1 MSYLNWED
9 DKQEAVDPKWF
20 DKAAA
25 NMGDSSQQFDPE
37 PIKRE
42 AGGSN
47 EQVARSVQDVSWAGS
62 ATINEEEEVDRHVRE
77 HIDEGTPY
85 PAIEKA
91 LIAFGYPKNR
101 IRRSFQRLTKVD
113 PVQAYLDFSTY
124 TVPPDAVP
132 RYNYG
137 WGQSKDKDADYY
149 FVLPY
154 IQRFA
159 VYKQTGLDRSVI
171 FDHMSLQVAQEE
183 LKKYVKDIRAV
194 TPDSLDTV
202 TDIIQRVA
210 SIQAPHYE
218 SAEANRL
225 AEMSVHMR
233 RIGGTDLV
241 EKAIKMA
248 YAEETITK
256 SEHDSLINRLAADDP
271 TEQSGEEKLKQRELE
286 KYQKEQET
294 RTIDDETT
302 SIKIP
307 QEDFQNKIEDSNRV
321 NMQELSTDAYSLLED
336 ISSSV
341 PGFTIEPRGQVVDL
355 VDVNNYQEDDS
366 NHIDAGSIRFL
377 VQLTDLKTGAEKKG
391 LVIMFIVNGKLQYA
405 GKFKGEDNREYALS
419 TPGINAYFDS
429 AETIPV
435 DELHYTPQAVPT
447 SESTT
452 PYK

>member
-1 MSYLNWED
+1 MSYLNWEED
-9 DKQEAVDPKWF
+9 NKATVDPKWF

-25 NMGDSSQQFDPE
+25 NLGDSSLQFDIE
-37 PIKRE
+37 PIKRK

-47 EQVARSVQDVSWAGS
+47 EQVTRSVQDVSWAGS
-62 ATINEEEEVDRHVRE
+62 ATINEEFEIERHIKE
-77 HIDEGTPY
+77 HIEKGTPY
-85 PAIEKA
+85 PAIEKS
-91 LIAFGYPKNR
+91 LIAYGYPKNR
-101 IRRSFQRLTKVD
+101 IRRSFQKLTKVD

-137 WGQSKDKDADYY
+137 WGISKDKDADYY
-149 FVLPY
+149 FILPY

-159 VYKQTGLDRSVI
+159 IFKQVGLDRSVV
-171 FDHMSLQVAQEE
+171 FDHMSLQATQEE
-183 LKKYVKDIRAV
+183 LVKYVKDVRAV
-194 TPDSLDTV
+194 TPDSLDTI

-210 SIQAPHYE
+210 AIQTPRYE
-218 SAEANRL
+218 SEAANKL
-225 AEMSVHMR
+225 AEMSIQMR
-233 RIGGTDLV
+233 RIGGLV
-241 EKAIKMA
+241 EAEKAIKLA
-248 YAEETITK
+248 YSEEAITK
-256 SEHDSLINRLAADDP
+256 TERDSLIERLAADDP

-307 QEDFQNKIEDSNRV
+307 QEDFQNKIEDSNKV

-341 PGFTIEPRGQVVDL
+341 PGFAIEPRGQVVDL
-355 VDVNNYQEDDS
+355 VDVNNYQEDDT

-377 VQLTDLKTGAEKKG
+377 VQITDLKSGGNKKG

-429 AETIPV
+429 TDNIPV